1 MRWFINTLARI
12 AVVIA
17 IAHFSFVLP
26 QANADLLTNADFETP
41 FSTNGVL
48 PTTAGVWDAD
58 PASSVTSLSGITPL
72 QGTRMLQFEFAAP
85 VGPSTLKGSSV
96 WQLVDLTNNS
106 AVSNGS
112 ALANLSSWFNR
123 VAGDSE
129 TDTLFRIEIRAF
141 SGLLNSFPLQVENS
155 ELAVVTSNL
164 ISDSDVTSWERLD
177 AQLLLPTQTDFIAI
191 HLSAR
196 ENVVNDSSGVE
207 FDGHFA
213 DTASLTITAI
223 PEPSTFALL
232 SIGGLALVGY
242 GWRRKRELAA

>member
-1 MRWFINTLARI
+1 M
-12 AVVIA
+12 
-17 IAHFSFVLP
+17 LP
-26 QANADLLTNADFETP
+26 QANAVLLTNADFETP

-48 PTTAGVWDAD
+48 PTTVGVWDAD
-58 PASSVTSLSGITPL
+58 PASSVTSLFGITPL
-72 QGTRMLQFEFAAP
+72 QGTRMLQFEFARP
-85 VGPSTLKGSSV
+85 VGPSTNVASDV

-129 TDTLFRIEIRAF
+129 TDTLFRIEIVAF
-141 SGLLNSFPLQVENS
+141 AGLLNSFPLQVRNS
-155 ELAVVTSNL
+155 ELAAVTSNL

-177 AQLLLPTQTDFIAI
+177 AQLLLPMQTDFIAI
-191 HLSAR
+191 HLAAI

-213 DTASLTITAI
+213 DTASLTITPI
-223 PEPSTFALL
+223 PEPSTITLL
-232 SIGGLALVGY
+232 SIGAISLIGY
-242 GWRRKRELAA
+242 GWRRKRKLAA